1 MSEGMDPPWSTTWHL
16 TVSPL
21 EIIVR
26 GSIIYL
32 VLFFLLVKFKRPA
45 GGLGVGDLLLLVL
58 IADAAQNAMS
68 ADYKSLPDG
77 LILIGTLVFWNIFID
92 WLAVRWQW
100 LNRKLRPEPFPLVRE
115 GDMIRANMR
124 KVWVTPEE
132 LNGRI
137 REHGMEDV
145 RDVRAAYMEGDG
157 KVSIIGFDPSQKS
170 EGEADD
176 DRPGV

>member
-1 MSEGMDPPWSTTWHL
+1 MSDSAPPWSTTWHF

-45 GGLGVGDLLLLVL
+45 GALGVGDLLLLVL

-77 LILIGTLVFWNIFID
+77 LILLATLVFWNIFID
-92 WLAVRWQW
+92 WLAVRWTW
-100 LNRKLRPEPFPLVRE
+100 LNKKLHPEPIVLVRK
-115 GDMIRANMR
+115 GDMLRENMR

-132 LNGRI
+132 LGGRI
-137 REHGMEDV
+137 REHGMEDL
-145 RDVRAAYMEGDG
+145 RDVQAAYMEGDG
-157 KVSIIGFDPSQKS
+157 KISIIGFDPSTPN
-170 EGEADD
+170 DD
-176 DRPGV
+176 DDDEQRGV